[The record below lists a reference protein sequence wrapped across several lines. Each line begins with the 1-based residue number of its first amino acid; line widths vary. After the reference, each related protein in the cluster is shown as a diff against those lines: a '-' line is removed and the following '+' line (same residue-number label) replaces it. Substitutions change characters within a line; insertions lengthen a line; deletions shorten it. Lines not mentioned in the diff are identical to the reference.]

1 MACGCKL
8 AQVTNVTVTVTNM
21 STGQSVTLNNANPS
35 GKLSYGGGF
44 YIQLYDGQ
52 PNVYYIATIY
62 ASGFTSPQIP
72 ILTNTDGFGSAE
84 IADVPYSAFAIE
96 ITGPGIANAFVV
108 YVNAPVSVPITPS
121 PVSIPPTPTPT
132 YTQLTVVVTNTDT
145 NNTATLTSQVPYGQ
159 LPSGKDF
166 TVQVY
171 NGQPNSNYSVF
182 VDGACVNGTTYQ
194 DTLTLVTDSS
204 GYGEI
209 SISAPCTLLN
219 YAIQISGPGISGQF
233 VVAGAN
239 PGTSF
244 TPYTVLAT
252 GTYVVVAQII
262 NNAFGQ
268 YVIVSNQDPQATIPY
283 SLTYFIQLFNG
294 EPNTTYTV
302 QIYLPNQSKPYL
314 QYTMQTDSTGYATL
328 PLDSVAS
335 QYAMAFTGPGINGE
349 FIVYVS
355 APVSVPSASPIPTPT
370 LTPTTFT
377 PIISPIASVPITPFP
392 TPTPTPVV
400 TTTSNTALIGLALL
414 ALAGIGGL
422 AYYESRKK

>member
-1 MACGCKL
+1 MACNCKL
-8 AQVTNVTVTVTNM
+8 TQVTNVTVTVTNM

-35 GKLSYGGGF
+35 GQLPYGGGF

-62 ASGFTSPQIP
+62 APGFTSPP
-72 ILTNTDGFGSAE
+72 IGIYTDTDGYGSAE
-84 IADVPYSAFAIE
+84 IADVPYSSFAIE

-121 PVSIPPTPTPT
+121 PVSIPSTPTPT

-166 TVQVY
+166 TVQIY

-182 VDGACVNGTTYQ
+182 IGGACVNGTNYQ
-194 DTLTLVTDSS
+194 DTLTLVTNSD

-268 YVIVSNQDPQATIPY
+268 YVIVSNQHPQATIPY

-294 EPNTTYTV
+294 QPNTTYTV

-314 QYTMQTDSTGYATL
+314 QYTMQTDSNGYATL

-335 QYAMAFTGPGINGE
+335 QYAMVFTGPGINGE
-349 FIVYVS
+349 FVVSVS
-355 APVSVPSASPIPTPT
+355 APVSVPPV
-370 LTPTTFT
+370 PTTFT
-377 PIISPIASVPITPFP
+377 PVISPVASVPMTPI
-392 TPTPTPVV
+392 PTPTPVV

-414 ALAGIGGL
+414 AVAGAGGL
-422 AYYESRKK
+422 AYYLARKK

>member
-1 MACGCKL
+1 MSCGCKL
-8 AQVTNVTVTVTNM
+8 TQVTNVTVTVTNM

-35 GKLSYGGGF
+35 GQLPYGGGF

-62 ASGFTSPQIP
+62 APGFTSPQIP
-72 ILTNTDGFGSAE
+72 ILTDTDGYGSAE
-84 IADVPYSAFAIE
+84 IADVPYSSFAIE

-108 YVNAPVSVPITPS
+108 YVGAPVSVPITPS

-145 NNTATLTSQVPYGQ
+145 NNTATLTSQVPYGS

-166 TVQVY
+166 TVQIY
-171 NGQPNSNYSVF
+171 NGQPNSNYTVF
-182 VDGACVNGTTYQ
+182 IGGACVNGTKYQ
-194 DTLTLVTDSS
+194 DTLTLVTNSD

-294 EPNTTYTV
+294 KPNTTYTV

-335 QYAMAFTGPGINGE
+335 QYAMVFT
-349 FIVYVS
+349 
-355 APVSVPSASPIPTPT
+355 
-370 LTPTTFT
+370 
-377 PIISPIASVPITPFP
+377 
-392 TPTPTPVV
+392 
-400 TTTSNTALIGLALL
+400 
-414 ALAGIGGL
+414 
-422 AYYESRKK
+422 